1 MLIFGLIREIRE
13 FKWGGFFVL
22 ETFNQQ
28 YQCVYKNSEW
38 KFKSE
43 SHVELTGEFQSA
55 NIKKEK
61 VNHTT
66 EFMITSFV
74 VLSSPS
80 DILPFYI
87 YDKDMKVEQFTLLEN
102 RAVSLRNE
110 KFKSIFKIQ
119 SIIKNAFSN
128 ALVKRDFINIST
140 PKITAEGAEG
150 GTNIFSLDYFGQ
162 KAFLAQ
168 SPQLYKQM
176 CVGAFGKVYEV
187 APVFRAEEHDS
198 SRHLNEYI
206 SLDVETVLTNDGIKP
221 LIELEVY
228 ILRYIIDNLIQ
239 HCGKD
244 FNYLNVEYP
253 ELNDY
258 KVMTFNEVKNIL
270 GSTGLDMN
278 GEDEIAISKYV
289 REKYDTDWL
298 FITEYP
304 SETRPFYTKGMNS
317 FDLIYKGVEI
327 TSGSQRRENYN
338 DLVESMISRGLK
350 PESFNY
356 YLDAFKYGM
365 IKSGGFAIGLERL
378 TAKICGIDSTKLC
391 SLFPRDVNRLT
402 P

>member
-1 MLIFGLIREIRE
+1 MKLIGSIREIRE

-22 ETFNQQ
+22 ETFNGQ

-43 SHVELTGEFQSA
+43 SQVELTGDFQAA
-55 NIKKEK
+55 NITKEK

-74 VLSSPS
+74 VLSEPT

-87 YDKDMKVEQFTLLEN
+87 YDKDMKVEQYTLLEN

-128 ALVKRDFINIST
+128 ALIQKGFINIST
-140 PKITAEGAEG
+140 PKLTAEGAEG
-150 GTNIFSLDYFGQ
+150 GTNIFKLDYFGQ
-162 KAFLAQ
+162 NAFLAQ

-206 SLDVETVLTNDGIKP
+206 SLDVETVLTSDGVKH
-221 LIELEVY
+221 LIELEVN

-239 HCGKD
+239 YCSTD

-258 KVMTFNEVKNIL
+258 KIMTFTEVKNIL
-270 GSTGLDMN
+270 GSTGSDMN

-289 REKYDTDWL
+289 KEKYNTDWL

-304 SETRPFYTKGMNS
+304 TETRPFYTKGKNS

-327 TSGSQRRENYN
+327 TSGSQRRENYT
-338 DLVESMISRGLK
+338 DLVESMISKGLK
-350 PESFNY
+350 PESFKY
-356 YLDAFKYGM
+356 YLDTFKFGM
-365 IKSGGFAIGLERL
+365 PLHGGFAIGLERL
-378 TAKICGIDSTKLC
+378 TAKFCDIDSTKLC
-391 SLFPRDVNRLT
+391 SLFPRDVNRLN

>member
-206 SLDVETVLTNDGIKP
+206 SLDVETVLTTDGIKP

-289 REKYDTDWL
+289 KEKHNTDWL

-304 SETRPFYTKGMNS
+304 SETRPFYTKDMNS

-327 TSGSQRRENYN
+327 TSGSQRRENYT
-338 DLVESMISRGLK
+338 DLVESMISRGLN
-350 PESFNY
+350 PDSFKY

>member
-1 MLIFGLIREIRE
+1 MKLTGVIREIRE

-43 SHVELTGEFQSA
+43 SHIELTGEFQSA

-289 REKYDTDWL
+289 KEKHNTDWL

-304 SETRPFYTKGMNS
+304 SETRPFYTKDMNS

-327 TSGSQRRENYN
+327 TSGSQRRENYT
-338 DLVESMISRGLK
+338 DLVESMISRGLN
-350 PESFNY
+350 PDSFKY

>member
-1 MLIFGLIREIRE
+1 MKLTGVIREIRE

-43 SHVELTGEFQSA
+43 SHIELTGEFQSA

-289 REKYDTDWL
+289 KEKHNTDWL

-304 SETRPFYTKGMNS
+304 SETRPFYTKDMNS

-327 TSGSQRRENYN
+327 TSGSQRRENYT

>member
-289 REKYDTDWL
+289 KEKYNTDWL

>member
-1 MLIFGLIREIRE
+1 MLICGVIKEIRE

-28 YQCVYKNSEW
+28 FQCVYKNTEW
-38 KFKSE
+38 KFKHE
-43 SHVELTGEFQSA
+43 SQVELTGEFQA
-55 NIKKEK
+55 ATIKKEK
-61 VNHTT
+61 VNHVT
-66 EFMITSFV
+66 EFMISSFE
-74 VLSSPS
+74 VLSSPTE
-80 DILPFYI
+80 ILPFYI